1 MDNKEIGRRL
11 SLRRTELNLTLQDVA
26 KRIGVASSTVLRYET
41 GAVQKI
47 KMPVIEAISKALGLN
62 PSWVCGKEV
71 NKFLENKG
79 LNNITPVTGIV
90 PILGG
95 IPAGVPVLA
104 QENIEGYLPVV
115 VKNPE
120 EYFSLR
126 VHGTSM
132 INAGIPDGSLVLIHQ
147 QPDAEDGQIVACR
160 VNGDEAT
167 LKRFKRV
174 GDTVFLM
181 PDNPE
186 FDPIIV
192 KCSDFNSGYAEII
205 GVAKQVITELK

>member
-1 MDNKEIGRRL
+1 MTSLGSKEVMSKNLKLYVERSHKDRKQICNDLGISYSTFTDWYNGNKYPRIDKI
-11 SLRRTELNLTLQDVA
+11 ELMANYF
-26 KRIGVASSTVLRYET
+26 G
-41 GAVQKI
+41 VQKSDL
-47 KMPVIEAISKALGLN
+47 IEEHKAD
-62 PSWVCGKEV
+62 
-71 NKFLENKG
+71 
-79 LNNITPVTGIV
+79 NIIQVTGMV

-104 QENIEGYLPVV
+104 QENIEGFLPVV

>member
-1 MDNKEIGRRL
+1 MNEPINAREIFARNL
-11 SLRRTELNLTLQDVA
+11 KAILRQKGLDQVDLANYM
-26 KRIGVASSTVLRYET
+26 GVSSSTASDWCTGKKYPRVDKMQKMADWLGVLKSDLTEEKQGTNIIPIT
-41 GAVQKI
+41 G
-47 KMPVIEAISKALGLN
+47 M
-62 PSWVCGKEV
+62 
-71 NKFLENKG
+71 
-79 LNNITPVTGIV
+79 V
-90 PILGG
+90 PIVGS